1 MDEEDESYEEST
13 GSEGESDTPGSEESD
28 GESVNPYN
36 DGTSQPF
43 PSLSPLPSV
52 SCCRRPAANIM

>member
-1 MDEEDESYEEST
+1 VDEEDESYEEST
-13 GSEGESDTPGSEESD
+13 GSEEESDTPGSEESD

-36 DGTSQPF
+36 DGTSQSF

-52 SCCRRPAANIM
+52 SCCRG